1 MQEDFK
7 DCHQTLSA
15 AGLVKVKWCKWH
27 LFFGLNQKSKYG
39 HRPPGLSKIIK
50 VPTHGTGEPLWTA
63 KSKMRVPEGAGLST
77 CWLCLAEHMREGG
90 KNHYKTGRQCNR
102 AGKLPWGGGRESREA
117 EQLQDIK
124 FSGKVGFN
132 CCKKKTLCVYF
143 CSVQG
148 TSMMLVVSLGSLT
161 SKQWKLPPGQ
171 ISEQGLI
178 RAVLV
183 TALSL

>member
-1 MQEDFK
+1 MHSWHLNFISIHTSHLLSIGVMQEDFK

-39 HRPPGLSKIIK
+39 HCPPGLSKIIK

-132 CCKKKTLCVYF
+132 CCKKKTLCVDSALF
-143 CSVQG
+143 RVPAWC
-148 TSMMLVVSLGSLT
+148 
-161 SKQWKLPPGQ
+161 W
-171 ISEQGLI
+171 
-178 RAVLV
+178 
-183 TALSL
+183 LSL